1 MKPLQ
6 LANNENELMCCGLSW
21 NRSGECFG
29 GRVLK
34 YCINFEEIPTRA
46 VCYSEEQRNK
56 VMMFSI
62 IIVNYCIII
71 VIIIN
76 AYFIYIV

>member
-1 MKPLQ
+1 
-6 LANNENELMCCGLSW
+6 
-21 NRSGECFG
+21 
-29 GRVLK
+29 VLK
-34 YCINFEEIPTRA
+34 YCINFEEIPKRA

-76 AYFIYIV
+76 AYFIYTV